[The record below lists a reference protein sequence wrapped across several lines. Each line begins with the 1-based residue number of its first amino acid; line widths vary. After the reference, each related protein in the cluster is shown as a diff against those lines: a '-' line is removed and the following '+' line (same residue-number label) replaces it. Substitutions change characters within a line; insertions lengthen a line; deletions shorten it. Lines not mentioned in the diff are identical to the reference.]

1 MTITSFCNYECVYC
15 SKDHPKVF
23 LEKKE
28 ILEILQAAYQSNVKR
43 VHWTGGEP
51 LCHPDFL
58 DCVYEAKDMGFEEQ
72 IISTNGSFAN
82 FDKLCKSPINRFN
95 ISLDTLNE
103 FLYTRL
109 TNKNN
114 LHLVLNNIK
123 KTIDVN
129 KMVKINCVV
138 MKNNINEIPN
148 MIEYF
153 SKFNTKDQEKIILR
167 LIQFYPSN
175 PNQLDAEGRNYWAN
189 QYVSYDE
196 ILNKIGN
203 YKPAQ
208 TIGDNPTFKYF
219 ELTDCPIKVGVLAMF
234 SWHYICGGCQK
245 LRVTPYGEASVC
257 LADENTYRLK
267 DLPLE
272 EKIKMIQIAM
282 KRREG
287 LSPNRLHFNQCL
299 GIFRFGSNGKKVSL
313 LELSNSLSKS
323 EN

>member
-28 ILEILQAAYQSNVKR
+28 ILEILQAAYQSNIKR

-51 LCHPDFL
+51 LCHPDL
-58 DCVYEAKDMGFEEQ
+58 IDCVYAAKDMGFEEQ
-72 IISTNGSFAN
+72 IISTNGSLAN
-82 FDKLCKSPINRFN
+82 FDKLCESPINRFN

-103 FLYTRL
+103 LLYTKL

-114 LHLVLNNIK
+114 LHLVLDNIK
-123 KTIDVN
+123 QTMDAN

-138 MKNNINEIPN
+138 MKSNINEIPN
-148 MIEYF
+148 MIKYF
-153 SKFNTKDQEKIILR
+153 SKFNTKDKEKIILR

-175 PNQLDAEGRNYWAN
+175 PNQLDVEGQNYWAN

-196 ILNKIGN
+196 IINRIGN
-203 YKPAQ
+203 YKPSQ

-219 ELTDCPIKVGVLAMF
+219 ELTDYPIKVGVLAMF
-234 SWHYICGGCQK
+234 SWNYICGGCQK

-267 DLPLE
+267 DLPLK

-282 KRREG
+282 KKRED
-287 LSPNRLHFNQCL
+287 LNPNRLHFNQYL
-299 GIFRFGSNGKKVSL
+299 GIFRFGSNGKKVSVS
-313 LELSNSLSKS
+313 ELTNFLSES
-323 EN
+323 VN